1 MNIINNIKDLKKRI
15 KVISENV
22 FTSTANDDFKIKII
36 NEDEFN
42 QTLKKQY
49 DLYKS
54 IDYLN
59 DNDYESNEDHDEIL
73 YDNYDRNEDED
84 INTRLSFDRFVEEQ
98 KRVMQWLSTK
108 IVRNAIKNNLKGLKD
123 YKRIIDIYCD
133 FYVNSVAIYNS
144 HYALM
149 IVLEDENDQK
159 WVIIQNAM
167 FDSRDGQKTYCEAYG
182 AMVEKIQRKI
192 FTANDL
198 PFRLK
203 TWNHNLPKHGKE
215 LQDAVKKNFVDDFDD
230 EEWEI
235 SRNILNSDKF

>member
-1 MNIINNIKDLKKRI
+1 MNLTNNIKDLKRRI
-15 KVISENV
+15 EVLSENV
-22 FTSTANDDFKIKII
+22 STPTENNDFKIKIL

-59 DNDYESNEDHDEIL
+59 ANDYESNEDHDEIL

-98 KRVMQWLSTK
+98 KRVMEWLSNK
-108 IVRNAIKNNLKGLKD
+108 IVINAIKNNVKGLKD
-123 YKRIIDIYCD
+123 SKRIIDIYCD
-133 FYVNSVAIYNS
+133 VYDNNKTIYHS
-144 HYALM
+144 HYAFM
-149 IVLEDENDQK
+149 IVLEDKNDQK
-159 WVIIQNAM
+159 WVIIQNAL
-167 FDSRDGQKTYCEAYG
+167 FDSRDGQKTYVDAYG
-182 AMVEKIQRKI
+182 AMVEKLERK
-192 FTANDL
+192 FLTPNNL

-203 TWNHNLPKHGKE
+203 TWNHNLPKHKKE
-215 LQDAVKKNFVDDFDD
+215 LQDAVKKPFGEDFDD

-235 SRNILNSDKF
+235 SSNILNSDKF

>member
-1 MNIINNIKDLKKRI
+1 MNIINNIKDLKRRI
-15 KVISENV
+15 EVLSENV
-22 FTSTANDDFKIKII
+22 STPTENNDFKVKIL

-54 IDYLN
+54 IHYLN
-59 DNDYESNEDHDEIL
+59 ANDYESNEDHDEIL

-98 KRVMQWLSTK
+98 KRVMEWLSKK
-108 IVRNAIKNNLKGLKD
+108 IVINAIKNNVKGLKD
-123 YKRIIDIYCD
+123 SKRIIDIYCD
-133 FYVNSVAIYNS
+133 VYDNNKTIYHS
-144 HYALM
+144 HYAFM
-149 IVLEDENDQK
+149 IVLEDKNDQK

-203 TWNHNLPKHGKE
+203 TWNHNLPKHRAELEKKLNPQFEDYLSPEEKE
-215 LQDAVKKNFVDDFDD
+215 IDDVMKDF
-230 EEWEI
+230 
-235 SRNILNSDKF
+235 